1 MRAVAIVF
9 LVACGSDAADPT
21 LFPADYA
28 STFTEVRT
36 CRQSVDHDLHNI
48 RILAAADAVTAY
60 NDRVTAFPDGAVIV
74 KEEYARTD
82 TTCAGA
88 IVELTA
94 MQRAGTDWRWQ
105 RTSADL
111 EPIAIE
117 AGDCSGCH
125 AQCPGGYAGTCA
137 TP

>member
-1 MRAVAIVF
+1 MRVLAIAL
-9 LVACGSDAADPT
+9 LVACGSDSAEPT

-28 STFTEVRT
+28 STYTEVRS
-36 CRQSVDHDLHNI
+36 CRPSVDHDSHQI

-60 NDRVTAFPDGAVIV
+60 TDRVTPFPEGAVIV
-74 KEEYARTD
+74 KAEYARTD
-82 TTCAGA
+82 TSCAGPV
-88 IVELTA
+88 VELTA

-105 RTSADL
+105 RTTAEL

-117 AGDCSGCH
+117 PGDCSGCH